1 MNDTSASPTKNAKST
16 LHEAIDKVIDKE
28 ADMVSSISDAS
39 HKVVDSIAYRAEQIE
54 GNYNR
59 LLDKGRSCIQDNPF
73 KCLGIA
79 IAVSFILGKLLN
91 RPRGG

>member
-1 MNDTSASPTKNAKST
+1 MNDASASPTKNAEST
-16 LHEAIDKVIDKE
+16 LHEAIDKVTDKE
-28 ADMVSSISDAS
+28 VNMVSSLSDAS
-39 HKVVDSIAYRAEQIE
+39 HKVVESLAYRAAQMED
-54 GNYNR
+54 NYNR
-59 LLDKGRSCIQDNPF
+59 LLDKSRSCIQDNPF